1 MSMTTEDSLKEV
13 YGTLQKQTLQMH
25 TEQISLIDSLD
36 DRLDLNE
43 AQKKRCE
50 DTYWLEEDEFVEEA
64 YIQYGQLHIIIV
76 HQSVGGL
83 TDSTDFE
90 PSMTDEEDKLKLA
103 YILYGGINEWK

>member
-13 YGTLQKQTLQMH
+13 LGSLQKQTLQMH

-50 DTYWLEEDEFVEEA
+50 ETYWLEEDEFVKEA
-64 YIQYGQLHIIIV
+64 YIQEGQLHIIIA
-76 HQSVGGL
+76 HEIFGGVKGW
-83 TDSTDFE
+83 TNYE
-90 PSMTDEEDKLKLA
+90 PSMDDEDDKLKLA

>member
-13 YGTLQKQTLQMH
+13 YGELQKQTLQMH
-25 TEQISLIDSLD
+25 TEQTSLIDSLD

-50 DTYWLEEDEFVEEA
+50 DTYWLEDDEAIEEA
-64 YIQYGQLHIIIV
+64 FIQYGQLHIIIV
-76 HQSVGGL
+76 KQEFGGQK
-83 TDSTDFE
+83 DYTDFE

>member
-1 MSMTTEDSLKEV
+1 MSMTTEDTLKEV
-13 YGTLQKQTLQMH
+13 LGSLQKQTLQMH

-50 DTYWLEEDEFVEEA
+50 DTYWLEEDESIEEA
-64 YIQYGQLHIIIV
+64 YIQDGQLHVIIV
-76 HQSVGGL
+76 KQYFGGQK
-83 TDSTDFE
+83 DYTDFE
-90 PSMTDEEDKLKLA
+90 PSMGDEEDKLKLA

>member
-1 MSMTTEDSLKEV
+1 MSTTEDIIREANDKMIESLMAAHNDQ
-13 YGTLQKQTLQMH
+13 L
-25 TEQISLIDSLD
+25 SLIDSLD

-50 DTYWLEEDEFVEEA
+50 DTYWLEEDEFVKEA